1 MAQSY
6 TSYIWLTFYPQST
19 VNGRPTKEIPGVQ
32 WTVVREQWTGPV
44 KNQWWNQTE
53 EFVPMKKGW
62 QVGQRNAMIVIK

>member
-1 MAQSY
+1 M
-6 TSYIWLTFYPQST
+6 
-19 VNGRPTKEIPGVQ
+19 NGRPTKEIPGVQ

-53 EFVPMKKGW
+53 EFVPMKIGW